1 MRTKE
6 DPAMIADNLSSQ
18 GQVFM
23 TTNFL
28 EVVQLNVTKLAVSS
42 NFMFDLDVFKSL
54 RKKILPQRRKSN
66 TKNFFIVCNSFAV

>member
-28 EVVQLNVTKLAVSS
+28 EVVQLNVRKLAVSS
-42 NFMFDLDVFKSL
+42 NIMFDLDVFKS
-54 RKKILPQRRKSN
+54 
-66 TKNFFIVCNSFAV
+66 

>member
-28 EVVQLNVTKLAVSS
+28 EVVQLNVGKLAVSS

-54 RKKILPQRRKSN
+54 RKKILPQKRKSN

>member
-28 EVVQLNVTKLAVSS
+28 EVVQLNVRKLAVSS
-42 NFMFDLDVFKSL
+42 NIMFDLDVFKSL
-54 RKKILPQRRKSN
+54 RKKILPQKQKSN

>member
-6 DPAMIADNLSSQ
+6 DLAMIADNLSSQ

-28 EVVQLNVTKLAVSS
+28 EVVQLNVRKLAVSC
-42 NFMFDLDVFKSL
+42 NFMFDLDVYKSL
-54 RKKILPQRRKSN
+54 RKKNLPQKQKSN
-66 TKNFFIVCNSFAV
+66 TKHFFIVCNSFAV